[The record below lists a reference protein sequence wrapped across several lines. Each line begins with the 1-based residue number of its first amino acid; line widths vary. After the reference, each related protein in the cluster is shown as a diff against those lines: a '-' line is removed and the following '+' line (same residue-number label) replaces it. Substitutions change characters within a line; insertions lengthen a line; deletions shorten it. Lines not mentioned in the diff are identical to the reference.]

1 LRPHV
6 TVRVTEH
13 VDSDIVPYIERLMDL
28 NMAYAVKDD
37 GVYFDVKAY
46 EDRMQIM
53 SSRYGKL
60 APPANSTETLFTTLP
75 PSSQE
80 GIDSI
85 SDSSS
90 AQAVTKSPKRD
101 ARDFVLWKNQKEGE
115 RMYWSSPW
123 GPGRPGWHIECSA
136 MIEAVQERFRETH
149 TFQMHAGGVD
159 LKFPHHTNEIA
170 QAEAYHSQDTDMVP
184 GKEWIPHWVHTGH
197 LHIDGLKM
205 SKSLKNFV
213 TIQDMLSESTSESSL
228 SSRADDFRLWC
239 LGLSGSYRGP
249 ATYSQER
256 IQQAGAVRQKM
267 VRFLLDGEEWLRKV
281 GDAGD
286 KKWNDEDHQFFASA
300 NEASVNSQRA
310 LLSDLDGSA
319 YVKDMVRV
327 AELGSAYLLSKSSSG
342 TDGPT
347 EPVHAALQTLRDM
360 LSLVGFSDATCCA
373 GLDDSSSGQSS
384 SSSASNVVGGERAL
398 LDELVRF
405 RTAVR
410 QAAIAD
416 LKERPPSAGTPKT
429 KAQHQ
434 SAHEIIRLCDD
445 ARDNIFPRLGV
456 ELLDGKVVH
465 SDSSSGDSDQ
475 DSTSSGESM
484 WKFCV
489 PRTPGDPDTDNNRN
503 EEPKTT
509 NTVAAAAT
517 IDLRSVPLQDL
528 FKVAPYEGQ
537 FSEYDADG
545 MPTLDADGSALSNRF
560 IQKLRKKRDKHAKR
574 LQNVSHSSLL

>member
-1 LRPHV
+1 
-6 TVRVTEH
+6 
-13 VDSDIVPYIERLMDL
+13 
-28 NMAYAVKDD
+28 
-37 GVYFDVKAY
+37 
-46 EDRMQIM
+46 
-53 SSRYGKL
+53 
-60 APPANSTETLFTTLP
+60 
-75 PSSQE
+75 
-80 GIDSI
+80 
-85 SDSSS
+85 
-90 AQAVTKSPKRD
+90 
-101 ARDFVLWKNQKEGE
+101 
-115 RMYWSSPW
+115 
-123 GPGRPGWHIECSA
+123 
-136 MIEAVQERFRETH
+136 
-149 TFQMHAGGVD
+149 
-159 LKFPHHTNEIA
+159 
-170 QAEAYHSQDTDMVP
+170 MVP
-184 GKEWIPHWVHTGH
+184 GKEWIPHWIHTGH

-213 TIQDMLSESTSESSL
+213 TIQEMLSESTSESSL

-239 LGLSGSYRGP
+239 LGMSGSYRGP

-281 GDAGD
+281 GDGGN

-327 AELGSAYLLSKSSSG
+327 AEVGNTYLLGKSSSA

-347 EPVHAALQTLRDM
+347 EPVHAALQTLRGM
-360 LSLVGFSDATCCA
+360 LSLVGFSDATCRA
-373 GLDDSSSGQSS
+373 GLEDSTNGQSS
-384 SSSASNVVGGERAL
+384 SSSSSNVVGGERAL

-405 RTAVR
+405 RAAVR

-416 LKERPPSAGTPKT
+416 LKERPSSSGTPKT

-434 SAHEIIRLCDD
+434 SAHEIMRLCDD

-456 ELLDGKVVH
+456 ELLDGKVDH
-465 SDSSSGDSDQ
+465 SDSSSGGSDQ

-489 PRTPGDPDTDNNRN
+489 PRTPGDRDTDIDRK
-503 EEPKTT
+503 EEAKTT
-509 NTVAAAAT
+509 NPVAAAVT

-528 FKVAPYEGQ
+528 FKVAPYEGR
-537 FSEYDADG
+537 FSEYDANG
-545 MPTLDADGSALSNRF
+545 MPTLNADGSALSNRF

-574 LQNVSHSSLL
+574 LQNV